1 MTSDLAGFVALTWKS
16 FSFSLL
22 MSCSISCFLWISSS
36 SWKEEIEFEKEFWAA
51 LEGSNYISSS
61 KTAYW
66 VITKK
71 AFSLKCFP
79 YGEILKKNEAA
90 GDGVLI
96 CYGLRNPSLPEFF
109 RTFAMWS
116 SWRISSLSRGYIS
129 TGNHSGFFQVS
140 SDTTLQGRRRK
151 DNVLPKHAPQQGYYG
166 SSPGLFQCVH
176 RRSTS
181 AKVRSS
187 FKFTPLPE
195 FWPPWRFTL
204 SQ

>member
-1 MTSDLAGFVALTWKS
+1 M
-16 FSFSLL
+16 FSLRRD
-22 MSCSISCFLWISSS
+22 FEEERSSRRWGLNMLRS
-36 SWKEEIEFEKEFWAA
+36 QKPVTARVFPDFCNVKLYEF
-51 LEGSNYISSS
+51 
-61 KTAYW
+61 
-66 VITKK
+66 
-71 AFSLKCFP
+71 
-79 YGEILKKNEAA
+79 
-90 GDGVLI
+90 
-96 CYGLRNPSLPEFF
+96 
-109 RTFAMWS
+109 
-116 SWRISSLSRGYIS
+116 SSLLRGYIS

-195 FWPPWRFTL
+195 F
-204 SQ
+204 